1 MPRKGKKK
9 TNPLK
14 WILGLMIAVFIV
26 GSAWMLKL
34 CFDLVSQ
41 PSQPSASVQKDPLDL
56 PGIFE
61 KEEELQPEQTAPPAP
76 SVVAQATLSAQG
88 DLLMHA
94 GVLNSAKQEDGSFDF
109 SYIFRYMQEYVAAS
123 DYAIAN
129 LETTFGGPNY
139 PYRGNPEF
147 NCPDAFAGDLKEAGY
162 DLLLTANNHSSD
174 TRTDGIKRTLTTA
187 REAGLTTLGTM
198 LTDQEEKYEIV
209 DVNGIRIG
217 LICYTY
223 ADNVTGDGRPSLN
236 FKDYVTDVG
245 IVNFFMES
253 NLPKFYTEVESHLAA
268 MDAEGCDAVVFFIH
282 WGKEYVTTENQVQ
295 NTIAQKLCDLGIDV
309 IIGGHPHVLQPVEL
323 LGSTEDPA
331 HKTVCIYSLGNAVS
345 NQMKNEDEAFV
356 SGHSEDGAQFSVTFE
371 KYSDGGVYLA
381 EAKLLPTWV
390 NRNENSGKRQYD
402 IIPLDKDR
410 EAEWAALYGLT
421 EGQYQAAKESW
432 ERTNA
437 ITGSGLAEVNA
448 WLAGEKAAR
457 EES

>member
-1 MPRKGKKK
+1 MTRKRKKN
-9 TNPLK
+9 TNWLK
-14 WILGLMIAVFIV
+14 WILAVLMAAFIV
-26 GSAWMLKL
+26 GSAWMLKV

-41 PSQPSASVQKDPLDL
+41 PPKASVSAEKEPLKI

-61 KEEELQPEQTAPPAP
+61 KEEQTQPEETQPPAP
-76 SVVAQATLSAQG
+76 TVVASATISAQG
-88 DLLMHA
+88 DLLMHS
-94 GVLNSAKQEDGSFDF
+94 GVLNSARQEDGSYDF
-109 SYIFRYMQEYVAAS
+109 SYIFRYLKEYIAAS
-123 DYAIAN
+123 DYAVAN

-147 NCPDAFAGDLKEAGY
+147 NCPDAFAADLKEAGY
-162 DLLLTANNHSSD
+162 DLLLTANKHASD
-174 TRTDGIKRTLTTA
+174 TRTDGIKRTLQTA
-187 REAGLTTLGTM
+187 READLATLGTM
-198 LTDQEEKYEIV
+198 LTDQEKKYGIV

-217 LICYTY
+217 MLCYTY

-236 FKDYVTDVG
+236 FKDYVSDVG
-245 IVNFFMES
+245 IVNFFMEN

-268 MDAEGCDAVVFFIH
+268 MAAEGCDAVVFFIH
-282 WGKEYVTTENQVQ
+282 WGKEYITTENAVQ

-323 LGSTEDPA
+323 LSSTTDPE

-371 KYSDGGVYLA
+371 KYSDGTVYLS

-402 IIPLDKDR
+402 IIPLEKDR
-410 EAEWAALYGLT
+410 EAQWAALYGLT
-421 EGQYQAAKESW
+421 EAQYQAAKESW
-432 ERTNA
+432 ARTDA
-437 ITGSGLAEVNA
+437 ITGSGLAQVNA
-448 WLAGEKAAR
+448 WLEQAKAAR
-457 EES
+457 G